1 MVEPRAKCEN
11 RRHPP
16 IDLHAAMRRQGDAAE
31 DLQQGC
37 FPGTVAADDP
47 DPLAAANL
55 EADVPQDPML
65 MVELLPMPEDRLL
78 ELIIAP
84 HIELERLAN
93 AIAADDEIR

>member
-1 MVEPRAKCEN
+1 
-11 RRHPP
+11 
-16 IDLHAAMRRQGDAAE
+16 MRRQGDAAE

-37 FPGTVAADDP
+37 FPAPLRPMIPILSPWRTLKLMSARPNADGRT
-47 DPLAAANL
+47 ASNA
-55 EADVPQDPML
+55 
-65 MVELLPMPEDRLL
+65 EDRLL